1 MDRTSVRKKICEI
14 LEELHD
20 DIDFEREKKLVDD
33 SLLYSFDLVSLAAD
47 LSEEFDVDI
56 TAREF
61 VAENFNSLD
70 SLTDMI
76 LRLTEKQ

>member
-1 MDRTSVRKKICEI
+1 MDRTSVREKICEI

>member
-1 MDRTSVRKKICEI
+1 MDTTSVRKKILAI

-20 DIDFEREKKLVDD
+20 EEKKLVDD
-33 SLLYSFDLVSLAAD
+33 NLLYSFDLVSLAAE

-56 TAREF
+56 TAKEF

-70 SLTDMI
+70 GLTDMI
-76 LRLTEKQ
+76 LRLREKQ